1 MSGKRE
7 RPIGGIQMKWVSYA
21 IAAAAV
27 ILAGALMWI
36 TMRINES
43 YSVVQSSPAHFTA
56 LLRSQRLLIILFL
69 LLVLVSVFLTLMLII
84 RPLLR
89 NVRKVREEAPMTV
102 TGAYEM
108 RFLADSYN
116 EIYLRS
122 QQDMEHL
129 SYEASHD
136 PLTGALNRRAYER
149 VLAAGDE
156 ASMALILID
165 VDYFRSF
172 NNTYGHEMG
181 DKVLKRVVRVVRD
194 HFRSDDCI
202 CRIGGDEFVVL
213 MRHMHSG
220 LRQLVADKMHQVA
233 EALRVPEGDVPSIT
247 LSVGVAFGDT
257 LPEPGSLFRCAD
269 QTQYVV
275 KNGDKNGYN
284 VYDPE
289 TAGPEAAG
297 EKGV

>member
-43 YSVVQSSPAHFTA
+43 YSVVQSSPAQFTA

-122 QQDMEHL
+122 H
-129 SYEASHD
+129 
-136 PLTGALNRRAYER
+136 AL
-149 VLAAGDE
+149 
-156 ASMALILID
+156 
-165 VDYFRSF
+165 
-172 NNTYGHEMG
+172 
-181 DKVLKRVVRVVRD
+181 
-194 HFRSDDCI
+194 
-202 CRIGGDEFVVL
+202 
-213 MRHMHSG
+213 
-220 LRQLVADKMHQVA
+220 
-233 EALRVPEGDVPSIT
+233 
-247 LSVGVAFGDT
+247 LSVAGVGT
-257 LPEPGSLFRCAD
+257 VG
-269 QTQYVV
+269 
-275 KNGDKNGYN
+275 NGR
-284 VYDPE
+284 
-289 TAGPEAAG
+289 
-297 EKGV
+297 GVGAV